1 MPPRARP
8 PAASASLLFILRAIY
23 MGTSI
28 ELLIFTIYLQVHAST
43 GLFMP
48 YAAAVW
54 GIVIATA
61 EMTGLASPHDTR
73 VKRLSPSWMVAC
85 EPVSAGLFAAAL
97 GMTIESFRGISSQI
111 IVAVWPNEQYVN
123 IPLNPWRMG
132 SLGLEVVGGIVA
144 LLFVVISC
152 IEECHKTTR

>member
-1 MPPRARP
+1 
-8 PAASASLLFILRAIY
+8 

-43 GLFMP
+43 GFFMS
-48 YAAAVW
+48 YAADVW

-85 EPVSAGLFAAAL
+85 ELVSAGLFAAAL
-97 GMTIESFRGISSQI
+97 GMNIESFWGTSSQI

-123 IPLNPWRMG
+123 IPLDPWRMG
-132 SLGLEVVGGIVA
+132 SLGLEVIGGIVA
-144 LLFVVISC
+144 LLFVVIVC
-152 IEECHKTTR
+152 IEKCHKTMR